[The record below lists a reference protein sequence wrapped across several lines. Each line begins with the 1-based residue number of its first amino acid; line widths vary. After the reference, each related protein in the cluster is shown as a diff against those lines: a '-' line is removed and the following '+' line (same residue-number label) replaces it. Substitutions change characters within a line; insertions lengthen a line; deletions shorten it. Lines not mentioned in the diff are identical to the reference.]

1 MHAALRSASCR
12 SSSGRGRAEREPR
25 LWYTGSCMPPV
36 VINQK
41 SCEVSQSNGA
51 VVTLTV
57 SIGIQCRAL
66 FRSKIS
72 VFSHVHVRRLVFVL
86 RTISSTLSKVDYLRV
101 TWTVSTWAY
110 V

>member
-1 MHAALRSASCR
+1 
-12 SSSGRGRAEREPR
+12 
-25 LWYTGSCMPPV
+25 MPPV

-51 VVTLTV
+51 VVTIAV